1 MDRELRV
8 GNGYDVHRL
17 ERGVPLILGGVA
29 LAFEKGLKAH
39 SDGDALAHAIGD
51 AILGALGLGDLGS
64 HFPDTDSRWRGASS
78 LDLLERIRELVAA
91 RGARVVNV
99 DATVIAEAPRL
110 APHVPAMRENLA
122 RALAIDAGRVS
133 VKATTNEG
141 LGAIGR
147 GEGIAATAVALV
159 AIEPPRGRSER
170 PDEARGKERTP

>member
-17 ERGVPLILGGVA
+17 ERGVPLVLGGVA
-29 LAFEKGLKAH
+29 LAHEKGLKAH

-78 LDLLERIRELVAA
+78 LDLLERIRELAA
-91 RGARVVNV
+91 SRGGRVVNV
-99 DATVIAEAPRL
+99 DATVIAEAPKI
-110 APHVPAMRENLA
+110 APHVAAMRENLA
-122 RALAIDAGRVS
+122 RALAVGADRVS

-141 LGAIGR
+141 LGPIGR
-147 GEGIAATAVALV
+147 GEGIAAMAVALV
-159 AIEPPRGRSER
+159 EVER
-170 PDEARGKERTP
+170 P

>member
-1 MDRELRV
+1 MDRELRI

-17 ERGVPLILGGVA
+17 ERGVPLVLGGVA
-29 LAFEKGLKAH
+29 LAYEKGLAAH

-64 HFPDTDSRWRGASS
+64 HFPDTDSRWRGVSS
-78 LDLLERIRELVAA
+78 LELLERIRDLAGA

-110 APHVPAMRENLA
+110 APHVPAMRENLG

-133 VKATTNEG
+133 VKATTHEG
-141 LGAIGR
+141 LGALGR
-147 GEGIAATAVALV
+147 GEGIAALAVALV
-159 AIEPPRGRSER
+159 ELER
-170 PDEARGKERTP
+170 P

>member
-1 MDRELRV
+1 VDRELRV

-17 ERGVPLILGGVA
+17 ERGVPLVLGGVA
-29 LAFEKGLKAH
+29 LPHDKGLRAH

-64 HFPDTDSRWRGASS
+64 HFPDSDSRWRGVSS
-78 LDLLERIRELVAA
+78 LVLLEKIHDLARE

-110 APHVPAMRENLA
+110 APHVAAMRENLG
-122 RALAIDAGRVS
+122 RVLAIGSDRVS
-133 VKATTNEG
+133 VKATTQEG

-147 GEGIAATAVALV
+147 GEGIAAMATALV
-159 AIEPPRGRSER
+159 EVER
-170 PDEARGKERTP
+170 R

>member
-17 ERGVPLILGGVA
+17 ERGVPLVLGGVA
-29 LAFEKGLKAH
+29 LAHDRGLKAH

-64 HFPDTDSRWRGASS
+64 HFPDSDSRWRGVSS
-78 LDLLERIRELVAA
+78 LALLERIRDLAA
-91 RGARVVNV
+91 ERGARIVNV
-99 DATVIAEAPRL
+99 DATVIAEAPKI
-110 APHVPAMRENLA
+110 APHVASMRENLG
-122 RALAIDAGRVS
+122 RALAVGAERVS

-147 GEGIAATAVALV
+147 EEGIAAMAVALV
-159 AIEPPRGRSER
+159 EVER
-170 PDEARGKERTP
+170 R